1 MKRLVF
7 CATLASVSLL
17 LCAGAAPAAEDEPG
31 FGPLPPKGE
40 RPRAT
45 PAERAAA
52 LKKDPVQMAF
62 ALPPGLVLTPKEFEY
77 AAKVRN
83 QLEPPLRDALE
94 RIKTSTD
101 QKEKLK
107 AVKEVKA
114 IKQQIQAAIFTIVQA
129 RQAAMMKEYAK
140 REAARREA
148 LRKKQGQQR
157 KNKNRRKKRKR

>member
-1 MKRLVF
+1 MKAIASR
-7 CATLASVSLL
+7 ATLCGIALL
-17 LCAGAAPAAEDEPG
+17 LLAGTALPAEDGPTR
-31 FGPLPPKGE
+31 GPLPPRDE

-45 PAERAAA
+45 LAEREAA

-94 RIKTSTD
+94 RIKSAPSE
-101 QKEKLK
+101 KEKLR

-114 IKQQIQAAIFTIVQA
+114 IKVQIQAAINSIIQA
-129 RQAAMMKEYAK
+129 RQMEMMKEYAK

-148 LRKKQGQQR
+148 LRKKQAQR
-157 KNKNRRKKRKR
+157 KKSNRGRKKRKR